1 MAQFKGKI
9 LSVNVF
15 HNYTQVIILLIAVI
29 INYYLLLVVQSPGN
43 IDQGC
48 QKQPAAYLVSIGQLL
63 CLAFLYGWRF
73 LNKYPRLGHL
83 L

>member
-15 HNYTQVIILLIAVI
+15 HNYKQVIILLIAVI

-48 QKQPAAYLVSIGQLL
+48 QK
-63 CLAFLYGWRF
+63 
-73 LNKYPRLGHL
+73 
-83 L
+83 

>member
-1 MAQFKGKI
+1 MGQFKGKI

-29 INYYLLLVVQSPGN
+29 SNYYLLLVVQSPGN

-48 QKQPAAYLVSIGQLL
+48 QK
-63 CLAFLYGWRF
+63 
-73 LNKYPRLGHL
+73 
-83 L
+83 